1 MYHSPYPTPLVP
13 SDVSVSQFLL
23 SSNPDD
29 VPPDQKILSDFD
41 NQQQTLTL
49 QELRFNAARD
59 ASTFISR
66 FGLQEGDV
74 VCIFGPNSISWVA
87 LAHAILWAGGCFCGI
102 NFMATAYE
110 LTHYFTVAQP
120 SIIAVD
126 DELLPK
132 ALEALKQLKLRTT
145 PRLLVVG
152 DESNARKQEDYPRFP
167 LDFRS
172 SKESP
177 IQPFDLSRRDNR
189 KIPAGMCF
197 SSGTS
202 GKPKGVVFSHHNL
215 IAYLL
220 TLRVTNPF
228 THNAYMREA
237 FFPSFAHIYG
247 IVSGVLLPA
256 WVGNHVQPMRKF
268 EYLPYLRRCSELKAT
283 VLRLVP
289 AAAVRM
295 VKDTAIRD
303 LDLSSVHTVMCS
315 GAPLS
320 DATVKGLKRLL
331 GPETNVLNG
340 YGMSEATITLLRH
353 TRNGQKGSSVGK
365 PAAGVTVCVVDDHF
379 NDVPIGIEGECLVK
393 GPTVFMEYK
402 NNQTETASAFRDGWL
417 CTGDVVKVDEDGY
430 FWLTG
435 RKKELIKYKGNQIA
449 PVELEAILLSHP
461 LVMDAGVC
469 GIAWDGDGGEVPIG
483 FVCLPS
489 STAKVDYS
497 KTLDEIRIYLEERV
511 APYKRLRGGL
521 HCLESLPKNNSGK
534 LVRSELAA
542 IAKRIHQTRA
552 ML

>member
-1 MYHSPYPTPLVP
+1 MYRSPYPEPFVP

-29 VPPDQKILSDFD
+29 VPPDQQILSDFD
-41 NQQQTLTL
+41 NQEQTLTI
-49 QELRFNAARD
+49 QELHSHAARD
-59 ASTFISR
+59 ASTLISR
-66 FGLQEGDV
+66 FGLREGDV
-74 VCIFGPNSISWVA
+74 FS
-87 LAHAILWAGGCFCGI
+87 
-102 NFMATAYE
+102 
-110 LTHYFTVAQP
+110 
-120 SIIAVD
+120 
-126 DELLPK
+126 
-132 ALEALKQLKLRTT
+132 
-145 PRLLVVG
+145 
-152 DESNARKQEDYPRFP
+152 

-172 SKESP
+172 SKENP
-177 IQPFDLSRRDNR
+177 VPTFNLSTRDNR
-189 KIPAGMCF
+189 KVPAGMCF

-220 TLRVTNPF
+220 TLRATNPF

-295 VKDTAIRD
+295 VKDTAIMD

-320 DATVKGLKRLL
+320 DTTVKGLKQLL

-353 TRNGQKGSSVGK
+353 TRNGKKGASVGK
-365 PAAGVTVCVVDDHF
+365 PAAGVTVRVVDDNF
-379 NDVPIGIEGECLVK
+379 DDVPMGIEGECLVK
-393 GPTVFMEYK
+393 GPTVFLEYK
-402 NNQTETASAFRDGWL
+402 NSPTETASTFRDGWL
-417 CTGDVVKVDEDGY
+417 CTGDVVKVDEDGF

-449 PVELEAILLSHP
+449 PAELEAILLSYP
-461 LVMDAGVC
+461 SVTDAGVC
-469 GIAWDGDGGEVPIG
+469 GMAWGGDGEEVPIG
-483 FVCLPS
+483 FVCLPP
-489 STAKVDYS
+489 STEKVDHS
-497 KTLDEIRIYLEERV
+497 KTLDEIRIYMEERV

-521 HCLESLPKNNSGK
+521 HFLESLPKNNSAK
-534 LVRSELAA
+534 LIRSELAA
-542 IAKRIHQTRA
+542 IASRIHQTKAR
-552 ML
+552 L